1 MEILILL
8 GVAVVVVLL
17 ARAYN
22 RHTDNLYGEEL
33 RARAMTVKREPAT
46 GVPDHRLSPG
56 QHRAAG
62 SQPPP
67 LPRRITS
74 FDFEIVRREATSI
87 EQEIAA
93 AVNGNHHGDPIITLV
108 SGERL
113 VVREV
118 LLFDVN
124 KVAEIN
130 SLKAQAGNEL
140 QGFTTG
146 LGFWGSPGW
155 VIGGALALGA
165 VESMISNAKQ
175 KTGLRLL
182 KLAAEKFDQLPDNSV
197 FVSVDRIRSLQAPN
211 PQNWSAMTS
220 IGNVRFI
227 HNGEDFVTVR
237 TANGEITFRW
247 SQVTSYVPP
256 REARPLLPVSAAA

>member
-1 MEILILL
+1 
-8 GVAVVVVLL
+8 V
-17 ARAYN
+17 
-22 RHTDNLYGEEL
+22 
-33 RARAMTVKREPAT
+33 
-46 GVPDHRLSPG
+46 S
-56 QHRAAG
+56 
-62 SQPPP
+62 
-67 LPRRITS
+67 
-74 FDFEIVRREATSI
+74 

-93 AVNGNHHGDPIITLV
+93 AVNGGNGCPIITLV

-118 LLFDVN
+118 LLYEEN

-165 VESMISNAKQ
+165 VESMISNSKQ

-182 KLAAEKFDQLPDNSV
+182 RLAAEKFNQLPNNSA
-197 FVSVDRIRSLQAPN
+197 FVSVDRIRSLETPN
-211 PQNWSAMTS
+211 PQSWSAMTS
-220 IGNVRFI
+220 IGSARFI

-237 TANGEITFRW
+237 TADGEIAFRW
-247 SQVTSYVPP
+247 SQVASYVPP
-256 REARPLLPVSAAA
+256 REAQAPLPAPAAA

>member
-1 MEILILL
+1 M
-8 GVAVVVVLL
+8 
-17 ARAYN
+17 
-22 RHTDNLYGEEL
+22 
-33 RARAMTVKREPAT
+33 
-46 GVPDHRLSPG
+46 
-56 QHRAAG
+56 
-62 SQPPP
+62 
-67 LPRRITS
+67 
-74 FDFEIVRREATSI
+74 I

-93 AVNGNHHGDPIITLV
+93 ALNGEYNGCPIITLV

-118 LLFDVN
+118 LLYDVN

-175 KTGLRLL
+175 KTGLQLL
-182 KLAAEKFDQLPDNSV
+182 RLAAEKFNQLPNNSV
-197 FVSVDRIRSLQAPN
+197 FVSVDRIRSLQTPN

-220 IGNVRFI
+220 IGARFI

-237 TANGEITFRW
+237 TADGEIAFRW
-247 SQVTSYVPP
+247 SQVTSYAPP
-256 REARPLLPVSAAA
+256 REARPLLPVPAAA

>member
-1 MEILILL
+1 
-8 GVAVVVVLL
+8 V
-17 ARAYN
+17 
-22 RHTDNLYGEEL
+22 
-33 RARAMTVKREPAT
+33 
-46 GVPDHRLSPG
+46 
-56 QHRAAG
+56 
-62 SQPPP
+62 
-67 LPRRITS
+67 
-74 FDFEIVRREATSI
+74 I

-93 AVNGNHHGDPIITLV
+93 AVNGKYNGCPIITLV

-118 LLFDVN
+118 LLYDEN

-165 VESMISNAKQ
+165 VESMISNSKQ

-182 KLAAEKFDQLPDNSV
+182 RLAAEKFNQLPNNSV
-197 FVSVDRIRSLQAPN
+197 FVSVDRIRSLETPN
-211 PQNWSAMTS
+211 PQSWSAMTS
-220 IGNVRFI
+220 IGGARFI

-237 TANGEITFRW
+237 TADGEIAFRW
-247 SQVTSYVPP
+247 SQVASYVPP
-256 REARPLLPVSAAA
+256 REAQGLLPAPAAA

>member
-1 MEILILL
+1 MTTSRSC
-8 GVAVVVVLL
+8 GGKQAV
-17 ARAYN
+17 
-22 RHTDNLYGEEL
+22 
-33 RARAMTVKREPAT
+33 
-46 GVPDHRLSPG
+46 
-56 QHRAAG
+56 
-62 SQPPP
+62 
-67 LPRRITS
+67 
-74 FDFEIVRREATSI
+74 I
-87 EQEIAA
+87 EQEITA
-93 AVNGNHHGDPIITLV
+93 AVNGKYNGCPIITLV

-118 LLFDVN
+118 LLYDEN

-165 VESMISNAKQ
+165 VEGMISNAKQ

-182 KLAAEKFDQLPDNSV
+182 KLAAEKFNQLPNNSA
-197 FVSVDRIRSLQAPN
+197 FVSVNRICSLQTPN
-211 PQNWSAMTS
+211 PQSWSAMTS
-220 IGNVRFI
+220 IGSAQFI

-237 TANGEITFRW
+237 TPDGEITFRW
-247 SQVTSYVPP
+247 SQVTSYVPT
-256 REARPLLPVSAAA
+256 REPQPLLPVAAAA